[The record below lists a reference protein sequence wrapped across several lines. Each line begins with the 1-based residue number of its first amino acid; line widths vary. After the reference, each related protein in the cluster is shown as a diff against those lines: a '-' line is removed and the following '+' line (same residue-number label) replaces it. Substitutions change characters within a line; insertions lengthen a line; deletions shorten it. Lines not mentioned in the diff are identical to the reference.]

1 MTGEFINLPDVD
13 LGITDPEIIGKL
25 EYLGRE
31 FRKAQIGVVRSCLT
45 LGKILSDVRDLLEKY
60 PGKIDTWAD
69 GFGISRR
76 TAYNYMAAYDRFGNC
91 ATVALL
97 QDTALYELAPS
108 ETPKLAVSAAL
119 KMTEKGQLVTG
130 KIAKELIAKY
140 SKPAAPK
147 DERAK
152 DRHATADTENRTEA
166 DGGDPI
172 RADEED
178 PDSCLDS
185 GLPHKWISDG
195 NGDRYCETCKVDHP
209 DNDVR
214 PDPREVAVKHLTG
227 IAATLVQARINFNA
241 VCQDLGSRP
250 ASYDQIM
257 ADADKALVSIRR
269 WAKEL
274 LS

>member
-13 LGITDPEIIGKL
+13 IGITDPEIVGKL
-25 EYLGRE
+25 QYQGRE
-31 FRKAQIGVVRSCLT
+31 LRKAQIAVVKSCLT
-45 LGKILSDVRDLLEKY
+45 VGKILAEVRDLLANY
-60 PGKIDTWAD
+60 PGKIDDWAD
-69 GFGISRR
+69 SFGISRR
-76 TAYNYMAAYDRFGNC
+76 TAYNYLAAHDRFSSC

-97 QDTALYELAPS
+97 QDTAMYELASP
-108 ETPKLAVSAAL
+108 ETPKLAVNAAL

-152 DRHATADTENRTEA
+152 DRHATADTETCTEA

-172 RADEED
+172 REDEED
-178 PDSCLDS
+178 QDSCLDS
-185 GLPHKWISDG
+185 GLAHKWISDG

-257 ADADKALVSIRR
+257 SDADKALVSIRR

-274 LS
+274 LP